1 MEGGME
7 KAQRK
12 DWPLCHMISFAS
24 CVSGVVGCV
33 SSKMEKERKRKNKL
47 LIPARFTVNV
57 LCFEY

>member
-47 LIPARFTVNV
+47 LIPRALYCECIVF
-57 LCFEY
+57 